1 MKEDVVAWGGS
12 WVVQLLAVREWRP
25 EFGSTVP
32 TQKPGVAMYVHILH
46 IWEAEIGRSLELVG
60 RPIKMNWLILVS
72 ERPSLKSSWGGDWE
86 RHQMPAS
93 GLTQELTHTYTNH
106 RCTHGCES
114 RCGPIPAF
122 GKRKK
127 GDQEFKARWCYLA
140 ILGASLSYIR
150 SCLQTKKEQ
159 NKNEDVA
166 EYGGLYVLSTRV
178 AKACWSQVWGQPG
191 LYRQTVS

>member
-1 MKEDVVAWGGS
+1 MKAWVWIDSTHTKAWCGHVCPYSPHMGGRDRKIS
-12 WVVQLLAVREWRP
+12 GACGQAN
-25 EFGSTVP
+25 
-32 TQKPGVAMYVHILH
+32 QD
-46 IWEAEIGRSLELVG
+46 ELV
-60 RPIKMNWLILVS
+60 NSS
-72 ERPSLKSSWGGDWE
+72 ERPGLKNSWGGDWE

-127 GDQEFKARWCYLA
+127 GDQEFKASWCYLA